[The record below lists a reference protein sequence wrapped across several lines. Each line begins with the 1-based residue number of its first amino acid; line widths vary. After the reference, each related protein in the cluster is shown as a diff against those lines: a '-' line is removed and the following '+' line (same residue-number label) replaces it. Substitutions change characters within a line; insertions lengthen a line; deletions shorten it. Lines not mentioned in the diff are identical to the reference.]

1 MGIRIYKLADKL
13 ELESKE
19 LIEIL
24 HDLDIDVKSHMSTI
38 DEETAE
44 LVKDM
49 ISEDTTDDSE
59 DNTEEIE
66 KDITEREEAAEVT
79 TGEDK
84 AKDII
89 EYEGSMTVKE
99 LATELDI
106 PSNTLISDLIGEGIM
121 ATINQELDEETI
133 EALAEDHGYEV
144 KDVSVEEEEED
155 IYKLVNDFE
164 DDAKD
169 LELRPPVV
177 TVMGHVDHGKT
188 TLLDSIRES
197 NVIEDEAGGITQH
210 IGAYQVNIN
219 DKKITFLDTPGHAAF
234 TSMRA
239 RGAQAT
245 DIAILVVAADDG
257 IMPQTI
263 EAINHAQAAGVEII
277 VAINKIDKPDAQ
289 PERVKQELTEYG
301 LVTEEWGG
309 DTICVP
315 VSALQKQNLDELL
328 EMILLSAEMEEL
340 KANPNR
346 SANGVII
353 EAELDRGR
361 GPVATCLVKNG
372 TLKIGDSIVVG
383 SAHGRVRAMIND
395 RGDRVKS
402 AGPATPVEVLGL
414 SKVPDAGDLLEVLEN
429 DQLTREVAAKRK
441 DYEKN
446 EKLKNNINVNLDNL
460 YSHIQEGE
468 IKELNIVIKADV
480 QGSVEAMRE
489 TLAELSTDEVK
500 VNVIHGG
507 VGAITETDIML
518 ASASQAIIIGF
529 SVRPGLKAKR
539 AADKEKVDV
548 RTYRVIYKAVEDV
561 KKAMEGLLDPEFK
574 EIILGEAEVRDTF
587 SVPDVGTVAG
597 CYVNSGK
604 INRNAN
610 IRLIRDGK
618 IIKEG
623 EISSL
628 KRFKDDVRE
637 VSEGYECGI
646 GIEDY
651 NDVKVGDVME
661 VYDYKEIARTL

>member
-13 ELESKE
+13 NLESKD

-24 HDLDIDVKSHMSTI
+24 QDLDIEVSSHMSTI

-49 ISEDTTDDSE
+49 VSEDSTEDDITDDEQAIEE
-59 DNTEEIE
+59 DV
-66 KDITEREEAAEVT
+66 EA
-79 TGEDK
+79 EDET
-84 AKDII
+84 KDII
-89 EYEGSMTVKE
+89 EYEGSMTIKE

-106 PSNTLISDLIGEGIM
+106 PSNTLISDLISEGIM
-121 ATINQELDEETI
+121 VTINQELDEETI
-133 EALAEDHGYEV
+133 EALAEDYGFEV
-144 KDVSVEEEEED
+144 KDISVEDEED
-155 IYKLVNDFE
+155 IYDLINDFE
-164 DDAKD
+164 DEPED

-197 NVIEDEAGGITQH
+197 NVIADEAGGITQH
-210 IGAYQVNIN
+210 IGAYQVNVN

-257 IMPQTI
+257 IMPQTV

-277 VAINKIDKPDAQ
+277 VAINKIDKPNAQ

-340 KANPNR
+340 QANPNR
-346 SANGVII
+346 PANGVII
-353 EAELDRGR
+353 EAELDKGR
-361 GPVATCLVKNG
+361 GTVATCLVKNG
-372 TLKIGDSIVVG
+372 TLEIGDSIVAG

-395 RGDRVKS
+395 RGDRVKKV
-402 AGPATPVEVLGL
+402 GPATPVEVLGL
-414 SKVPDAGDLLEVLEN
+414 SEVPDAGDLLEVLEN
-429 DQLTREVAAKRK
+429 DQLTREIASKRK

-446 EKLKNNINVNLDNL
+446 EKLKNNLNINLDNL

-480 QGSVEAMRE
+480 QGSVEAMKE

-507 VGAITETDIML
+507 VGAITETDVML

-539 AADKEKVDV
+539 AADKEKVDI

-574 EIILGEAEVRDTF
+574 EVILGEAEVRDTF

-597 CYVNSGK
+597 CYVKSGK
-604 INRNAN
+604 VNRNAN
-610 IRLIRDGK
+610 IRLLRDGK

-651 NDVKVGDVME
+651 DDVKIGDVME
-661 VYDYKEIARTL
+661 IYDYEEIARTL

>member
-1 MGIRIYKLADKL
+1 MGIRIYKLAK
-13 ELESKE
+13 ELGIESKE

-24 HDLDIDVKSHMSTI
+24 DGLDIDVSSHMSTI

-44 LVKDM
+44 LVKE
-49 ISEDTTDDSE
+49 IVAEGSVNEDDLVEE
-59 DNTEEIE
+59 DNL
-66 KDITEREEAAEVT
+66 DITEETEETDDEQ
-79 TGEDK
+79 
-84 AKDII
+84 INFI

-99 LATELDI
+99 LAIKLDI
-106 PSNTLISDLIGEGIM
+106 QPNTLISELISEGIM
-121 ATINQELDEETI
+121 ATINQELNQDTI
-133 EALAEDHGYEV
+133 EAIAEDYGYEV
-144 KDVSVEEEEED
+144 KDVSVEEEEG
-155 IYKLVNDFE
+155 IYNLVNDF
-164 DDAKD
+164 DDKEED

-188 TLLDSIRES
+188 TLLDAIRES
-197 NVIEDEAGGITQH
+197 NVIADEAGGITQH
-210 IGAYQVNIN
+210 IGAYQVDIN

-257 IMPQTI
+257 IMPQTV

-346 SANGVII
+346 PANGVII
-353 EAELDRGR
+353 EAELDKGR
-361 GPVATCLVKNG
+361 GTVATCLVKNG

-383 SAHGRVRAMIND
+383 STHGRVRAMIND
-395 RGDRVKS
+395 RGDRVKQAS
-402 AGPATPVEVLGL
+402 PATPVEVLGL
-414 SKVPDAGDLLEVLEN
+414 SEVPDAGDLLEVLED
-429 DQLTREVAAKRK
+429 DQSTRAVAARRK

-446 EKLKNNINVNLDNL
+446 EKLKNKINVNLDNL

-489 TLAELSTDEVK
+489 TLVDLSTDEVK

-507 VGAITETDIML
+507 VGAITETDVML

-539 AADKEKVDV
+539 AADKEKIDI

-597 CYVNSGK
+597 CYVKSGK
-604 INRNAN
+604 VNRNAN
-610 IRLIRDGK
+610 IRLLRDGK

-628 KRFKDDVRE
+628 KRFKDDAKE
-637 VSEGYECGI
+637 VAEGYECGI

-651 NDVKVGDVME
+651 DDIKIGDVME
-661 VYDYKEIARTL
+661 IYDYEEIARTL

>member
-1 MGIRIYKLADKL
+1 MGIRIYKLAD
-13 ELESKE
+13 ELGMESKE

-24 HDLDIDVKSHMSTI
+24 DDLDIDVSSHMSTI
-38 DEETAE
+38 DEETAK
-44 LVKDM
+44 LVKEM
-49 ISEDTTDDSE
+49 VAENSVSEDDLVEE
-59 DNTEEIE
+59 DNLDITEETEETEEIE
-66 KDITEREEAAEVT
+66 ETDDEQINF
-79 TGEDK
+79 
-84 AKDII
+84 I

-99 LATELDI
+99 LAIELDI
-106 PSNTLISDLIGEGIM
+106 QPNTLISELISEGIM
-121 ATINQELDEETI
+121 ATINQELNQDTI
-133 EALAEDHGYEV
+133 EAIAEDYGYEV
-144 KDVSVEEEEED
+144 KDVSVEEEEG
-155 IYKLVNDFE
+155 IYNLVNDF
-164 DDAKD
+164 DDQEED

-188 TLLDSIRES
+188 TLLDAIRES
-197 NVIEDEAGGITQH
+197 NVIADEAGGITQH
-210 IGAYQVNIN
+210 IGAYQVDIN

-257 IMPQTI
+257 IMPQTV

-346 SANGVII
+346 PANGVII
-353 EAELDRGR
+353 EAELDKGR
-361 GPVATCLVKNG
+361 GTVATCLVKNG

-383 SAHGRVRAMIND
+383 STHGRVRAMIND
-395 RGDRVKS
+395 RGDRVKQ

-414 SKVPDAGDLLEVLEN
+414 SEVPDAGDLLEVLED
-429 DQLTREVAAKRK
+429 DQSTRAIAARRK

-446 EKLKNNINVNLDNL
+446 EKLKNKINVNLDNL

-489 TLAELSTDEVK
+489 TLADLSTDEVK

-507 VGAITETDIML
+507 VGAITETDVML

-539 AADKEKVDV
+539 AADKEKIDI

-574 EIILGEAEVRDTF
+574 EVILGEAEVRDTF

-597 CYVNSGK
+597 CYVKSGK
-604 INRNAN
+604 VNRNAN

-628 KRFKDDVRE
+628 KRFKDDAKE
-637 VSEGYECGI
+637 VAEGYECGI

-651 NDVKVGDVME
+651 DDIKIGDVME
-661 VYDYKEIARTL
+661 IYDYEEIARTL